1 MKRRL
6 TCLLL
11 ALILLLGM
19 LPSVCAASDEA
30 QTAAD
35 ALHTLGLFNGTGS
48 NADGTPIYD
57 LDRTPTRHE
66 AVTMLVRLLG
76 KESDAKYGLQRRRER
91 HLCAVHHVRAART
104 RLYERR

>member
-35 ALHTLGLFNGTGS
+35 ALHTLGLFNGTCSSFITLVTAEMLG
-48 NADGTPIYD
+48 ARP
-57 LDRTPTRHE
+57 RATRP
-66 AVTMLVRLLG
+66 
-76 KESDAKYGLQRRRER
+76 
-91 HLCAVHHVRAART
+91 
-104 RLYERR
+104 

>member
-1 MKRRL
+1 MKNDLMTDLSDSAPGYARG
-6 TCLLL
+6 LLS
-11 ALILLLGM
+11 AQQ
-19 LPSVCAASDEA
+19 ATKA

-76 KESDAKYGLQRRRER
+76 KESDA
-91 HLCAVHHVRAART
+91 
-104 RLYERR
+104 